1 MAVATSNMYY
11 HPENKTWKIFV
22 RETNGDCESGK
33 TTAKYNDQLNFH
45 GDEAKIAYETIINA
59 NNTLEKFNNA
69 KKSKS
74 DKKIKGLSRSLCGIN
89 EVKSKTNIYNSSKID
104 ANKILKAVED
114 GDIKFLQNNLTNK
127 NVNIVDNYGWTP
139 LMSAAYCGNEL
150 IVEFLLKLGANK
162 DYKNKSGLTALQ
174 LARKKDHSRSINL
187 LTAKKL
193 VEKNEQCQVNNYKM
207 HEFYCSICKATF
219 KETNV
224 KEHEASVLHIFNT
237 NPKLPDPIY
246 GISPQ
251 NRGYQIMVNN
261 GWEKSKGLGPSGS
274 GLKYP
279 VKTVLKRDR
288 KGLGHKSNAQARVT
302 HFQSGDTN
310 AVCYTSQSNV
320 KNNIK
325 MYTCKRDR
333 EKLRRRER
341 RKEIAIRHALS

>member
-1 MAVATSNMYY
+1 MAVTTSNLYY
-11 HPENKTWKIFV
+11 RPENKIWKIFL
-22 RETNGDCESGK
+22 RESNGDCESGK

-45 GDEAKIAYETIINA
+45 GNEAKIAYETIINSD
-59 NNTLEKFNNA
+59 NTVEKSNST
-69 KKSKS
+69 KKSEN
-74 DKKIKGLSRSLCGIN
+74 DKKIKEISRSLCDIN
-89 EVKSKTNIYNSSKID
+89 DEKSKTNIRNLPKID
-104 ANKILKAVED
+104 ANKILKAVEQ
-114 GDIKFLQNNLTNK
+114 GDMKFLKNNLTK
-127 NVNIVDNYGWTP
+127 RNVNIVDNYGWTP

-174 LARKKDHSRSINL
+174 LARKKDHSKSIKL

-193 VEKNEQCQVNNYKM
+193 VEKKEKCTANNKKTQ
-207 HEFYCSICKATF
+207 EFYCSICKATF

-246 GISPQ
+246 GISPE
-251 NRGYQIMVNN
+251 NKGYQIMVNN
-261 GWEKSKGLGPSGS
+261 GWEESKGLGPSGS

-288 KGLGHKSNAQARVT
+288 KGLGHKLKDQARVT

-310 AVCYTSQSNV
+310 AVRYANQLNIKSNM
-320 KNNIK
+320 K

-333 EKLRRRER
+333 EKSRRHER
-341 RKEIAIRHALS
+341 RKEIAIRQALS